1 MAAAGAGADELLA
14 AWQAPPGGSAGVR
27 VRVRQEAPVVAV
39 IAAGGVTGALA
50 RYGLVR
56 AWPAPAGGFPWA
68 TFAINMLGCLLI
80 GVLIVMVSE
89 VWAAHRLIRPFLG
102 TGLLGGFTTFSGYAE
117 QTRALLAAGRLA
129 VASGYLAGT
138 VGAALVA
145 VQLGVVATRWAA
157 RPGREPR

>member
-1 MAAAGAGADELLA
+1 M
-14 AWQAPPGGSAGVR
+14 
-27 VRVRQEAPVVAV
+27 VAV

-56 AWPAPAGGFPWA
+56 VWPAPVGGFPWA
-68 TFAINMLGCLLI
+68 TFAINVLGCLLI

-129 VASGYLAGT
+129 VAFGYLSGT

-145 VQLGVVATRWAA
+145 VQLGVVATRWAV
-157 RPGREPR
+157 RPRREPR